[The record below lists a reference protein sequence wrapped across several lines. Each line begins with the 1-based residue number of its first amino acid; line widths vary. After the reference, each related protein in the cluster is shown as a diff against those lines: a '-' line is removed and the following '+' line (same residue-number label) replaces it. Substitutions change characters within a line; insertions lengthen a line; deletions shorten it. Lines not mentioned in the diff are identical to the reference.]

1 MRRLTLASAV
11 LAASISSLTQ
21 AEEPVLGFTKLWTH
35 GHTTAGQVSEI
46 PAFDSKTNTIWVA
59 GVVGVDVLD
68 AATGTLL
75 KHIDVTPWGYVNGV
89 AIRDGLAVF
98 AVEAAP
104 DRRNAGSVLFFDTA
118 TREPSTRG
126 PRSGALPSQVA
137 VGALPDMIT
146 FTPDGRK
153 VLVPNEATPNAVGD
167 APYTTPDPAG
177 SVSIIDVRTRTLL
190 ATAGFDGVPQVGE
203 NLRTNTGMD
212 FEPEYIAVDRKS
224 RMAYVTL
231 QEANAMGVLD
241 LSQNAFSEVIGLGAK
256 DFSLPGNEIDPK
268 DNDGAVNF
276 RSVALKGLYTPDTIA
291 TFESEGQTYL
301 VMANEGDYRED
312 NVDRSTATAFG
323 GTTPLDRL
331 RVSNR
336 DSVTGDL
343 VTLGARSFS
352 IRDTAGNLVFD
363 SGNTL
368 ETEANARGV
377 YDDGRSRDKG
387 VEPEGVAIM
396 KIEDRVYAFIGL
408 ERTTSSA
415 IAVFD
420 VTVPA
425 NAHFVDMIVTAGD
438 KAPEGLAAFKH
449 RGKNYLAISNET
461 VAAGATT
468 SNTTLYRLNVSEV
481 ESD

>member
-11 LAASISSLTQ
+11 LAASLSSLTQ
-21 AEEPVLGFTKLWTH
+21 AAEPVLGFTKLWTY

-46 PAFDSKTNTIWVA
+46 PAFDSKTNTLWIA
-59 GVVGVDVLD
+59 GVVGVDVLN
-68 AATGTLL
+68 AATGALL

-89 AIRDGLAVF
+89 AIRNGLAVF
-98 AVEAAP
+98 AVEATT
-104 DRRNAGSVLFFDTA
+104 DRRNPGSVLFFDTA

-126 PRSGALPSQVA
+126 PWSGALPWQVST
-137 VGALPDMIT
+137 GALPDMIT

-153 VLVPNEATPNAVGD
+153 LLVPNEATPNAVGD
-167 APYTTPDPAG
+167 APYITPDPAG

-190 ATAGFDGVPQVGE
+190 ATAGFDGVPQMGE

-212 FEPEYIAVDRKS
+212 FEPEYIAVDPKS

-268 DNDGAVNF
+268 DNDAAVNF
-276 RSVALKGLYTPDTIA
+276 RSVAVKGLYTPDGIA
-291 TFESEGQTYL
+291 TFASEGQTYL

-312 NVDRSTATAFG
+312 NADRSTATTFG

-331 RVSNR
+331 RVSNK

-368 ETEANARGV
+368 ETEANARGI

-396 KIEDRVYAFIGL
+396 KMEDRIYAFIGL

-415 IAVFD
+415 VAVFD
-420 VTVPA
+420 ITVPA
-425 NAHFVDMIVTAGD
+425 DARFVDMIVTVGD
-438 KAPEGLAAFKH
+438 KAPEGLAAFKY

-468 SNTTLYRLNVSEV
+468 SNTTLYRLDVSEV